1 VKPINA
7 IGFIFNAFA
16 HVTDG
21 EQLSEELVVV
31 ADSLQL
37 FQVDKEQF
45 LEIYEWYTDVHSKG
59 EEELQNTLQE
69 CISVVVQFFNQNDS
83 DKVIRMIFIEQLVN
97 IAKADGVIKDSE
109 KTWLKNF
116 CKVMEVDEPTSM
128 HESINDEDVSSDVSD
143 NIEKPLVD
151 NSTTIAKSE
160 IMTIICDQSSTL
172 DQIKEVVEA
181 DPNAVHAQQDNG
193 SDDGYSPLHYAAWDS
208 KADIVKYL
216 IDNGADVNLKGKDGC
231 SPIVL
236 CGVTPNQT
244 DCVKLLIENGAV
256 LENRNMEP
264 NMYHPKGATVLRLAV
279 INCCYDTADYLIEK
293 GASLDALL
301 EPCDKQKVSTSDFFV
316 ACTLVHTHFP
326 DIYNLERLVAISNI
340 VKAEQKDESN
350 DDQSEK
356 SKNNLQVEEDEKEDS
371 SNKGPMALSHK
382 NKSEDEN
389 KFLRNFIVKW
399 MAETEDFAYSM
410 SKIQFPSFLKEIDD
424 ACPVFTDDEITFINH
439 HIDYE
444 KCIPS
449 LPYVHDPTFYN
460 HTKQVWWVAPCV
472 YWGEQLVSWV
482 MVDKNGFYAP
492 HPENWDDQDDV
503 SAIFSW
509 EMIEDISFDIDEF
522 EDHAIATLNIE
533 ATNGGELT
541 FHEFLSLN
549 KEVSKA
555 AGEPVFRGSYLSV
568 FKSIFDVNYENIIQS
583 RGAHA
588 WYHGVGM
595 EGMKAFKDPSELLN
609 QSIWQEARTGRMNYK
624 TNEIFD
630 YNPDGEQDS
639 AAENK
644 IEDKSDEKVS
654 SNKDKTESSANEY
667 YFEDYIGEYKLE
679 HVLIDERLEHL
690 LETVTDFI
698 DEKLDGTDGLLQVCS
713 RTGGYSLYADNKLRN
728 GKFAQCRFGKSDR
741 KEGKP
746 VNYFVDLY
754 LLKSKMNYSIDSLPE
769 QSLQSPHAH
778 EFYVVRL
785 YSQDDFKNNKD
796 ILEQRLKESLQARQK
811 NKLITKRKNL
821 SKKQL
826 KSEYLKDLG
835 L

>member
-1 VKPINA
+1 MSPINA
-7 IGFIFNAFA
+7 IGFIYNAFA

-21 EQLSEELVVV
+21 EQLAEELVVV

-37 FQVDKEQF
+37 FEVDKEQF
-45 LEIYEWYTDVHSKG
+45 LEIYTWYTDVHSEG
-59 EEELQNTLQE
+59 EEKLQTTLHE
-69 CISVVVQFFNQNDS
+69 CISVVEQFFKQNDP

-116 CKVMEVDEPTSM
+116 CKVMEVDEPASM
-128 HESINDEDVSSDVSD
+128 HESINET
-143 NIEKPLVD
+143 PAD
-151 NSTTIAKSE
+151 NSTTIVKSE
-160 IMTIICDQSSTL
+160 IMTIICNQSSTL

-181 DPNAVHAQQDNG
+181 DPNAVHAQQDDKYQNG
-193 SDDGYSPLHYAAWDS
+193 ADEGYSALHYAAWDG

-216 IDNGADVNLKGKDGC
+216 IDKGADVNLKGKDGH
-231 SPIVL
+231 SPIL
-236 CGVTPNQT
+236 LAGLTPNQT
-244 DCVKLLIENGAV
+244 DCAKLLVKNGAF

-264 NMYHPKGATVLRLAV
+264 NMYHSKGATVLRLAV
-279 INCCYDTADYLIEK
+279 INCCYDTADFLIEK
-293 GASLDALL
+293 GASVDVLF
-301 EPCDKQKVSTSDFFV
+301 EPCDESKAGTADFFV
-316 ACTLVHTHFP
+316 ACALVKEHFP
-326 DIYNLERLVAISNI
+326 GIFDLERLNKIIEKVS
-340 VKAEQKDESN
+340 KDEHA
-350 DDQSEK
+350 EK
-356 SKNNLQVEEDEKEDS
+356 NEEEDDDEK
-371 SNKGPMALSHK
+371 KTGPMALSYK
-382 NKSEDEN
+382 TRSEEEN
-389 KFLRNFIVKW
+389 KFISNFIVKW
-399 MAETEDFAYSM
+399 MAETEDFAYAM

-424 ACPVFTDDEITFINH
+424 ACPVFTDEEITFINH

-472 YWGEQLVSWV
+472 YWGEKLVSWV

-509 EMIEDISFDIDEF
+509 EMVEDITFDIDEF

-541 FHEFLSLN
+541 FYEFLSLN
-549 KEVSKA
+549 EEVSKV

-583 RGAHA
+583 RGAHT
-588 WYHGVGM
+588 WNHGVGM
-595 EGMKAFKDPSELLN
+595 EGFKAFKNPSELLK
-609 QSIWQEARTGRMNYK
+609 QSIWEEARTGRMNYK

-630 YNPDGEQDS
+630 YNPDGEQDP
-639 AAENK
+639 ATEDK
-644 IEDKSDEKVS
+644 IEDKLDEKAS
-654 SNKDKTESSANEY
+654 SNEKKTESSADEY

-679 HVLIDERLEHL
+679 HALIDERLEHL
-690 LETVTDFI
+690 IEAVADFL

-785 YSQDDFKNNKD
+785 YSHDDFENNKN
-796 ILEQRLKESLQARQK
+796 ILAERINESLKARQK

>member
-1 VKPINA
+1 MSPINA
-7 IGFIFNAFA
+7 IGFIYNAFS

-21 EQLSEELVVV
+21 EQLAEELVVV

-37 FQVDKEQF
+37 FEVDKDQF
-45 LEIYEWYTDVHSKG
+45 LEIYGWYTDVHSKG
-59 EEELQNTLQE
+59 EEELQNTLHE
-69 CISVVVQFFNQNDS
+69 CISVVEEFFKRNDP

-116 CKVMEVDEPTSM
+116 CKVMEVDEPASM
-128 HESINDEDVSSDVSD
+128 HESVNDEDASSDESD

-151 NSTTIAKSE
+151 NSTTIVTTE
-160 IMTIICDQSSTL
+160 IMTIICNQSSTL

-193 SDDGYSPLHYAAWDS
+193 SDEGYSALHYAAWDS

-216 IDNGADVNLKGKDGC
+216 IDKGADVNLKGKDGC

-236 CGVTPNQT
+236 CGVAPTQT
-244 DCVKLLIENGAV
+244 DCVKLLVENGAV
-256 LENRNMEP
+256 LENRMMVP
-264 NMYHPKGATVLRLAV
+264 NMYHANGTTVLRQAV
-279 INCCYDTADYLIEK
+279 LNCCYDTADFLIEK
-293 GASLDALL
+293 GASVDVLF
-301 EPCDKQKVSTSDFFV
+301 EPCDEPKAGTSDFFV
-316 ACTLVHTHFP
+316 ACTLVKEHFP
-326 DIYNLERLVAISNI
+326 GIFDLERLNKIIEQVSNN
-340 VKAEQKDESN
+340 VSN
-350 DDQSEK
+350 EK
-356 SKNNLQVEEDEKEDS
+356 SEEEEEEEK
-371 SNKGPMALSHK
+371 KTGPMALSYK
-382 NKSEDEN
+382 TRSEEEN
-389 KFLRNFIVKW
+389 KFISGFIVKW
-399 MAETEDFAYSM
+399 MAETEDFAYAM
-410 SKIQFPSFLKEIDD
+410 SKIQFPSFLKDIDD

-439 HIDYE
+439 QIYYE

-492 HPENWDDQDDV
+492 HPGNWDDQDDV
-503 SAIFSW
+503 SSIFSW
-509 EMIEDISFDIDEF
+509 EMVEDITFDIDEF

-541 FHEFLSLN
+541 FYEFLSLN

-555 AGEPVFRGSYLSV
+555 AGKPVFRGSYLSV
-568 FKSIFDVNYENIIQS
+568 FKSIFDVNYENIEQS
-583 RGAHA
+583 RGAHT
-588 WYHGVGM
+588 WNHGVGL
-595 EGMKAFKDPSELLN
+595 EGCKAFKDSSELLN

-639 AAENK
+639 AIDEK
-644 IEDKSDEKVS
+644 IEDKSDEKAS
-654 SNKDKTESSANEY
+654 SNIDKTESSADEY

-679 HVLIDERLEHL
+679 HALIDERLEHL
-690 LETVTDFI
+690 LETVADFL

>member
-1 VKPINA
+1 MKPINA
-7 IGFIFNAFA
+7 IGFIYNAFS

-21 EQLSEELVVV
+21 EQLSEELVII
-31 ADSLQL
+31 ADSLHL
-37 FQVDKEQF
+37 FEVDKDQF
-45 LEIYEWYTDVHSKG
+45 LEIYGWYTDVHSKG
-59 EEELQNTLQE
+59 EEELQNTLHE
-69 CISVVVQFFNQNDS
+69 CISVVEQFFKQNDP

-109 KTWLKNF
+109 KTYLKNF
-116 CKVMEVDEPTSM
+116 CKVMEVDEPASM
-128 HESINDEDVSSDVSD
+128 HESINDEDASSDVSD

-151 NSTTIAKSE
+151 NSTTIVTTE
-160 IMTIICDQSSTL
+160 IMTIICNQSSTL

-193 SDDGYSPLHYAAWDS
+193 SDEGYSALHYAAWDS

-216 IDNGADVNLKGKDGC
+216 IDKGADVNLKGKDGC

-236 CGVTPNQT
+236 CGVAPTQT
-244 DCVKLLIENGAV
+244 DCVKFLVENGAV

-316 ACTLVHTHFP
+316 ACALVSDKFP
-326 DIYNLERLVAISNI
+326 GIFDLERLNKITEQVSNNDSNEESE
-340 VKAEQKDESN
+340 EQEE
-350 DDQSEK
+350 EK
-356 SKNNLQVEEDEKEDS
+356 KT
-371 SNKGPMALSHK
+371 GPMALSHK
-382 NKSEDEN
+382 TKSEEEN
-389 KFLRNFIVKW
+389 QFLRNFIVKW
-399 MAETEDFAYSM
+399 MAETEDFAYATSR
-410 SKIQFPSFLKEIDD
+410 IQFPSFLKEIDD

-472 YWGEQLVSWV
+472 YWGEKLVSWII
-482 MVDKNGFYAP
+482 VDKNGFYAP
-492 HPENWDDQDDV
+492 HPENWDDQDNV

-509 EMIEDISFDIDEF
+509 EMIEDISFDIDDF

-541 FHEFLSLN
+541 FYEFLSLN

-583 RGAHA
+583 RGVHS
-588 WYHGVGM
+588 WNHGVGM
-595 EGMKAFKDPSELLN
+595 EGFQAFKDPSELLN
-609 QSIWQEARTGRMNYK
+609 QSIWEEARTGRMNYK

-639 AAENK
+639 TIDEK
-644 IEDKSDEKVS
+644 IEDKSDEKAI
-654 SNKDKTESSANEY
+654 SNKDKTESLAEEY
-667 YFEDYIGEYKLE
+667 YFEDYIGEYKLD
-679 HVLIDERLEHL
+679 HTIDESLERL
-690 LETVTDFI
+690 LESVANFLDK
-698 DEKLDGTDGLLQVCS
+698 KLDGTDGLLQMCS

-746 VNYFVDLY
+746 TRYFVDLY
-754 LLKSKMNYSIDSLPE
+754 LLKSKMNYNIDSLPN
-769 QSLQSPHAH
+769 QALQSPHAH

-785 YSQDDFKNNKD
+785 YSQDDFENNKD
-796 ILEQRLKESLQARQK
+796 ILAERVKESLKARQK

-826 KSEYLKDLG
+826 KQEYLNDLQKS
-835 L
+835 